1 MTGGGGGEEKN
12 SAPSLALTVLVSAR
26 TEIRVDLHYL
36 WGVQGSIYNGMRVFL
51 AWGGGRKGGD
61 ITFFQPELK
70 QILRNYTIIKQ
81 EIF

>member
-1 MTGGGGGEEKN
+1 MGVAEIRFAIFDWRGGGGGEKN

-51 AWGGGRKGGD
+51 AWGGGGRG
-61 ITFFQPELK
+61 
-70 QILRNYTIIKQ
+70 
-81 EIF
+81 EI